1 MHFIGVFANNSEFEI
16 IRRNVEKIIQRNDIE
31 FIHITSKNIENMKN
45 IMFETIL
52 LCSKAKIKD
61 TQKITLDKICSN
73 CKYIIMNADTFSHT
87 KIVSNKIVNCI
98 TYGLNQKSTITISS
112 IQEEKVII
120 DIQRNIKNIDGNEI
134 EMGEIS
140 INLKGY
146 KKINIEYVLAIF
158 SIYFIY
164 KRKKTEK

>member
-87 KIVSNKIVNCI
+87 KIVSNKIVN
-98 TYGLNQKSTITISS
+98 
-112 IQEEKVII
+112 
-120 DIQRNIKNIDGNEI
+120 
-134 EMGEIS
+134 
-140 INLKGY
+140 
-146 KKINIEYVLAIF
+146 
-158 SIYFIY
+158 
-164 KRKKTEK
+164 